1 MVGTHDFGS
10 RPLFG
15 NPRGATTPDQ
25 DRYLFWATRARV
37 PSGSLVTAASGTQF
51 VMTKLI
57 FGSPQY
63 AINKLRLHLSGF
75 ASTEGGASPQETVL
89 PGNAMTI
96 NGLWVEVSGVATR
109 AKFGGA
115 NGTSIASGTTGAWTD
130 ELVLPSDIPAGSLV
144 TIYTSYSTAV
154 GEKQI
159 PLTQIQKER
168 GERVWGAGDAAT
180 LEALIGTSTAS
191 TAALDTSYGGTAQP
205 TYYGPDMMAAKGWDG
220 RPVAL
225 VVGDSI
231 GERQND
237 HVCAA
242 DARGNLGWLRRWL
255 DTDHATY
262 GRTPHF
268 MFAIPGASSARELS
282 TSSTLRWDVLDELIA
297 LNGGKRPF
305 TCVIDQMG
313 VNDTAV
319 DYPTMK
325 AAWLALLTRI
335 RVRHP
340 GVPVIAAGTT
350 PRSTST
356 DNFLTQSN
364 QTPTLGGTYPGGQYY
379 LLDADKAAGMAG
391 EVQGFID
398 LWTPA
403 YGTRSGKWPGQA
415 FQTTL
420 AADTG
425 ASYSTISLTASPV
438 LGDLLRWGTN
448 GAVVGNVIGISG
460 SGPYIATMDRTNTTA
475 VLAGGTVYAPATS
488 DGVHPRPREAI
499 RMAAAVPG
507 SAKAG
512 LR

>member
-1 MVGTHDFGS
+1 MAAFNDGGN

-15 NPRGATTPDQ
+15 NPRGAVAPDQ
-25 DRYLFWATRARV
+25 NRYLFWATRARS
-37 PSGSLVTAASGTQF
+37 PSGSLVTAASGTHF

-63 AINKLRLHLSGF
+63 AVNRLRLHLPGF
-75 ASTEGGASPQETVL
+75 ASTEGGNSPQETVL

-96 NGLWVEVSGVATR
+96 DGVWVEVGGVATR
-109 AKFGGA
+109 ATFGGA
-115 NGTSIASGTTGAWTD
+115 NGASIASGSTGIWTD
-130 ELVLPSDIPAGSLV
+130 EIVLLSGIAPESPVA
-144 TIYTSYSTAV
+144 IYTSYSTAV

-168 GERVWGAGDAAT
+168 GERVWGASDAAS
-180 LEALIGTSTAS
+180 LEALIGTSAAS
-191 TAALDTSYGGTAQP
+191 TPALDTSYGHTSQP

-268 MFAIPGASSARELS
+268 MLALPGAASKRELT
-282 TSSTLRWDVLDELIA
+282 TSATLRWDVLDELIA
-297 LNGGKRPF
+297 LNGGKWPF
-305 TCVIDQMG
+305 TCIIDQMG
-313 VNDTAV
+313 VNDTEA

-325 AAWLALLTRI
+325 ANWLALLTRI
-335 RVRHP
+335 RARYHN
-340 GVPVIAAGTT
+340 VPVIAAGTT

-356 DNFLTQSN
+356 DAYFSQSN
-364 QTPTLGGTYPGGQYY
+364 QTPTAGGTYPGGLYY
-379 LLDADKAAGMAG
+379 QLDADKAAGMAG

-398 LWTPA
+398 LWGSA
-403 YGTRSGKWPGQA
+403 FSTRSGKWPGQA

-425 ASYSTISLTASPV
+425 SSYNMISLMAKPA

-448 GAVVGNVIGISG
+448 GAVVGNVIATSG
-460 SGPYIATMDRTNTTA
+460 SAPYSVTLDRTNSTA
-475 VLAGGTVYAPATS
+475 VAAGGTVYAPATS
-488 DGVHPRPREAI
+488 DGIHPRPREAI

-507 SAKAG
+507 SFKAT